1 MRLVCVGCLALS
13 ALAQINLPS
22 GAPPATRP
30 AQRVNH
36 LYRGGYGYWGGG
48 YYGGGGYWGA
58 PHIAVRPVL
67 PPPEPQAPILASSS
81 LYQADRANPVMREY
95 GALPA
100 ANRAVN
106 RVALVALTD
115 GSAHAVWAYW
125 LEGDQL
131 AFVTV
136 GDASHKVPISRLDRD
151 RTEKLN
157 RQQGVDFHLGK
168 P

>member
-22 GAPPATRP
+22 GFPPTPRP
-30 AQRVNH
+30 APQVNH
-36 LYRGGYGYWGGG
+36 PYRGGYGYWGGG
-48 YYGGGGYWGA
+48 YWGGGAWGA
-58 PHIAVRPVL
+58 PRNEVRPAL
-67 PPPEPQAPILASSS
+67 PPPEPKAPILASSS

-100 ANRAVN
+100 PS

-115 GSAHAVWAYW
+115 GSVQAVWAYW

-157 RQQGVDFHLGK
+157 RQQGVDFHLAK

>member
-1 MRLVCVGCLALS
+1 MRLVCVGSLALS

-22 GAPPATRP
+22 GFPPPPRPAPAP
-30 AQRVNH
+30 AQRVNQP
-36 LYRGGYGYWGGG
+36 YRGGYGYWGGG
-48 YYGGGGYWGA
+48 YWSV
-58 PHIAVRPVL
+58 PRVEVRPAP
-67 PPPEPQAPILASSS
+67 PPPEPKAPILASSS
-81 LYQADRANPVMREY
+81 LYQADRAKPVMREY

-100 ANRAVN
+100 PSHVT
-106 RVALVALTD
+106 LVALTD
-115 GSAHAVWAYW
+115 GSVQAVWAYW

-136 GDASHKVPISRLDRD
+136 GEASHKVPISRLDRD

-168 P
+168 S